1 MRKSGIAAAFVLA
14 AAGLW
19 AYTPPSGGQ
28 SLFLLGHPKFV
39 TLANSAAGGALFSEG
54 SYSLNF
60 NPALTAGLQCPSA
73 DFGYT
78 GLQEFDDPNK
88 HGASLHL
95 GFSYPSRFGVF
106 SLGAQGNFVKLSDA
120 PIGNVGLLRLGLARD
135 VTENLYLGFS
145 LSGGGLGYDGV
156 SDFYVA
162 GDIGAWYRVPQIAFL
177 KEVRFAVALQNIGKP
192 FQTSGPLKVE
202 NSTGFPGVFA
212 PKAGVAAH
220 LIDIKERQ
228 FALGVSAD
236 VAFPTFTNFLLNA
249 GLQIAIARFVYV
261 SAGWDFNAREVADG
275 GGNALHLP
283 FVGVGVRL
291 SLNTSGN
298 EMMKRRGFNETTLD
312 VDGAWQGQ
320 QGSLHL
326 ISIGAAASFG
336 VKDVLPPDISTG
348 EVRHNQ

>member
-1 MRKSGIAAAFVLA
+1 MKKSGIAVTLCVLA
-14 AAGLW
+14 AAGGW
-19 AYTPPSGGQ
+19 AYTPPAGGQ

-78 GLQEFDDPNK
+78 GLQEFDDPYQ
-88 HGASLHL
+88 HGSSLHL

-106 SLGAQGNFVKLSDA
+106 SLGAQGNFIKLSESA
-120 PIGNVGLLRLGLARD
+120 IGNVGLVRLGLARD

-145 LSGGGLGYDGV
+145 LSGGGLGYDDA
-156 SDFYVA
+156 SDFYLA
-162 GDIGAWYRVPQIAFL
+162 GDIGAWYRVPQIAFF

-192 FQTSGPLKVE
+192 FQTSGPVKTE
-202 NSTGFPGVFA
+202 NATGFPGVFA
-212 PKAGVAAH
+212 PKAGIAAH
-220 LIDIKERQ
+220 LIDLKQ

-236 VAFPTFTNFLLNA
+236 VSFPTFTNFLLNA
-249 GLQIAIARFVYV
+249 GLQISIARFVYV
-261 SAGWDFNAREVADG
+261 SAGWDFNAREVADIG
-275 GGNALHLP
+275 GSALHLP
-283 FVGVGVRL
+283 FIGVGVKL
-291 SLNTSGN
+291 SLNTSGS
-298 EMMKRRGFNETTLD
+298 EAMKRRGFNETTLD
-312 VDGAWQGQ
+312 VDAAWQRQ